1 MVIALAIIVGVAII
15 EVVGAV
21 LTGSLALLGDAG
33 HMVSDGFGLTIALV
47 AALVAA
53 RPATDRLTW
62 GYRRAE
68 VLGALANGLILAGVA
83 TFIAIE
89 GIRRLVQPGDV
100 EVIAGPMLV
109 VAIVGLF
116 ANIAALLVLRGG
128 RDHSINLRAAYLEV
142 LGDLLGSIAAIVAAV
157 VILTT
162 GFAQADAIASLAIAA
177 MILPRA
183 VVLLRD
189 VLRVLA
195 EATPHGMSLDELR
208 QHLLEVDGV
217 IEVHDVHVWSITDG
231 HRVFSAH
238 VVVEESVFARG
249 NTGAVLDLI
258 DDCLRDHFDV
268 DHSTVQLETVAHA
281 AQAEHHPRH

>member
-1 MVIALAIIVGVAII
+1 RRLVIALAIIVGVAII

-100 EVIAGPMLV
+100 EVI
-109 VAIVGLF
+109 
-116 ANIAALLVLRGG
+116 
-128 RDHSINLRAAYLEV
+128 
-142 LGDLLGSIAAIVAAV
+142 
-157 VILTT
+157 
-162 GFAQADAIASLAIAA
+162 
-177 MILPRA
+177 
-183 VVLLRD
+183 
-189 VLRVLA
+189 
-195 EATPHGMSLDELR
+195 
-208 QHLLEVDGV
+208 
-217 IEVHDVHVWSITDG
+217 
-231 HRVFSAH
+231 
-238 VVVEESVFARG
+238 
-249 NTGAVLDLI
+249 
-258 DDCLRDHFDV
+258 
-268 DHSTVQLETVAHA
+268 
-281 AQAEHHPRH
+281 